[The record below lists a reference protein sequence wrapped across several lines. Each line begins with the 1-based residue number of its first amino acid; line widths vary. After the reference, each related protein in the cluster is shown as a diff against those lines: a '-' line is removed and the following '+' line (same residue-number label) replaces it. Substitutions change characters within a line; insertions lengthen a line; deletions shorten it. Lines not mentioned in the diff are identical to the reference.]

1 MLRRATIA
9 LGFLGPTILSG
20 AEVGVSFN
28 RDIRPILS
36 ENCFHC
42 HGPDSDAREAGLR
55 LDTFEG
61 AVEGGDGGPAIVPGK
76 AGESLLLERVHSSD
90 PTEVMPPRDS
100 NRSLSEDQKKTLK
113 RWINE
118 GAEYEP
124 HWAYV
129 PPKKTVLPAAK
140 GHPVDYFVRR
150 KLQGSSL
157 EPSPEAAPEVLIRR
171 LSLDL
176 IGIPPSPDE
185 VGRFLE
191 DFGAD
196 PDEAYKVLVD
206 RLLASKHFGER
217 WARPWLDLARYAD
230 SNGFQADQLR
240 DSWPYRDWVIDA
252 MNSNQPFDQFTIE
265 QIAGDLLP
273 EPTLENRIAT
283 GFHRT
288 VPCNVEAGVDPEEN
302 RVNQV
307 VDRVNTTATVWLAMT
322 LECAQCHDHKYD
334 ALSMEDYYSFYA
346 FFNNTPLEVELP
358 SNKTDV
364 SHDFVGPFLDLPM
377 SAEKKAARASVE
389 AEMEDAR
396 QRQQQLGGK
405 RAYEDW
411 LKSARSALAV
421 GSPEDGLPEAIANL
435 LKKEPGKVNGG
446 ERKQLRQYF
455 DKTHPEWVAIR
466 KELEG
471 LEKKLA
477 GLDPDRTLVMEELS
491 EPRET
496 RIFNRGNYLDPRDPI
511 GPGTPKA
518 LPGLPNAGSEGLN
531 RLDLA
536 RWLVD
541 RGNPLTA
548 RVAVNRWWAE
558 LFGHGLVATLE
569 DFGTQSEPPTH
580 PELLDWLAVELM
592 ETGWD
597 RKHLIRLMVMSN
609 TYRQSSKIT
618 PENLE
623 TDPDNRLYARASRFR
638 LNAER
643 IRDNALAFSGLL
655 SPVMHGP
662 PVMPYQPPGVWR
674 QVGRNE
680 PKWVEARDLNR
691 WRRGIY
697 VVYRRAAPYPSM
709 VNFDAP
715 DRAACTVSR
724 ARTNTPLQALT
735 LLNDPAY
742 VEMAVA
748 FADRVLRDGGDD
760 LEKLDRAFLLAL
772 SRKPQD
778 IEKQRLMQ
786 LLAAQRERFSSD
798 SKAVNSLL
806 DAKSIAYQPEH
817 HELSEVAS
825 WFFVTST
832 ILNLD
837 ESMTRP

>member
-1 MLRRATIA
+1 MRVLVFI
-9 LGFLGPTILSG
+9 LGLFVAPWVSG
-20 AEVGVSFN
+20 ADKLSFN
-28 RDIRPILS
+28 RDVRPILS

-42 HGPDSDAREAGLR
+42 HGPDSAARESGLR

-61 AVEGGDGGPAIVPGK
+61 VTGGGDSGPAIVPGK
-76 AGESLLLERVHSSD
+76 PAESLLIERLHASD
-90 PTEVMPPRDS
+90 PTERMPPRDS
-100 NRSLSEDQKKTLK
+100 NRTLTASQKQILE

-124 HWAYV
+124 HWAYLT
-129 PPKKTVLPAAK
+129 PERAAV
-140 GHPVDYFVRR
+140 GDEHPVDHFIGKR
-150 KLQGSSL
+150 LLDSEL
-157 EPSPEAAPEVLIRR
+157 EPAPQAAPEVLIRR

-176 IGIPPSPDE
+176 IGLPPEPAE
-185 VGRFLE
+185 VEQFLV
-191 DFGAD
+191 DFAD
-196 PDEAYKVLVD
+196 DPEEAYEAMVD

-252 MNSNQPFDQFTIE
+252 MNANMPYDQFTIE

-273 EPTLENRIAT
+273 EPTLENLIAT

-334 ALSMEDYYSFYA
+334 ALSMEDYYSFFA

-358 SNKTDV
+358 SNDGDV
-364 SHDFVGPFLDLPM
+364 SHDFVGPFLDLPL
-377 SAEKKAARASVE
+377 SKDEQRRREELTVQVTDLK
-389 AEMEDAR
+389 AEMNSHSGQAAFEAWMKESR
-396 QRQQQLGGK
+396 K
-405 RAYEDW
+405 
-411 LKSARSALAV
+411 AL
-421 GSPEDGLPEAIANL
+421 SDGLKPLPDEIAEIL
-435 LKKEPGKVNGG
+435 QKKDGKLKGA
-446 ERKQLRQYF
+446 ERRKLRQHF
-455 DKTHPEWVAIR
+455 ENSQPEWVAMKAR
-466 KELEG
+466 LDG
-471 LEKKLA
+471 LEKELA
-477 GLDPDRTLVMEELS
+477 TLQPDRTLVMEELDQ
-491 EPRET
+491 PRET
-496 RIFNRGNYLDPRDPI
+496 RIFNRGNYLDPGSPV
-511 GPGTPKA
+511 GPGFPKE
-518 LPGLPNAGSEGLN
+518 LPGRAEDGGGRLS

-541 RGNPLTA
+541 GDNPLTA

-558 LFGHGLVATLE
+558 LFGRGLVATLE

-592 ETGWD
+592 ESGWD
-597 RKHLIRLMVMSN
+597 RKHLIRLMVLSR
-609 TYRQSSKIT
+609 TYRQSSRIT
-618 PENLE
+618 ASHLE
-623 TDPDNRLYARASRFR
+623 IDPDNRLYARASRFR

-655 SPVMHGP
+655 SPLMHGP

-680 PKWVEARDLNR
+680 PKWVEARDRNR

-735 LLNDPAY
+735 LLNDPAF
-742 VEMAVA
+742 VEMSVA
-748 FADRVLRDGGDD
+748 FADRVLAASDSDQGR
-760 LEKLDRAFLLAL
+760 LTAAFLMAVAREPKPAEVERLIAL
-772 SRKPQD
+772 LNQQR
-778 IEKQRLMQ
+778 QRLAEDPAAVGA
-786 LLAAQRERFSSD
+786 LLDDPTIAYEPRHPDRGELAAW
-798 SKAVNSLL
+798 
-806 DAKSIAYQPEH
+806 YY
-817 HELSEVAS
+817 
-825 WFFVTST
+825 VTST
-832 ILNLD
+832 LLNLD